1 MDPKDR
7 KKVGGYL
14 KGAAMSPLAQAPALM
29 PLRAALIG
37 ASGALEAP
45 EGGSVR
51 DVGLV
56 GAAAPAV
63 SSTLDVAG
71 EVLGRDVAP
80 LRDIPDQAAS
90 LLFGEGIEEA
100 KRAKRAAEG
109 AHAHGTAGKAR
120 TDPASGTQQGASQR
134 YPGTGTAATRTA
146 ETGGI
151 TTGEPGSVRAGVGG
165 EMYHAGDPRLTG
177 LVDADDFVTHR
188 TRGGKGPGDDFYE
201 RGPESKAGHGGAL
214 WTRSSVPEATQ
225 IRSQNRLARG
235 LEAESQQFL
244 TDIAGAEAAEAKSA
258 AEEARA
264 GVLAEQPMLPETIAA
279 RAKIG
284 EADIEAASREAERSE
299 VKTIVAEAAAQID
312 RMQQDPRFMALSP
325 AQQKELEDRIWEQA
339 RLALSALTRT
349 NLYPRP
355 DPYAFLGMMGTP
367 AAPAEEK
374 QNKE

>member
-1 MDPKDR
+1 
-7 KKVGGYL
+7 
-14 KGAAMSPLAQAPALM
+14 
-29 PLRAALIG
+29 
-37 ASGALEAP
+37 
-45 EGGSVR
+45 
-51 DVGLV
+51 
-56 GAAAPAV
+56 
-63 SSTLDVAG
+63 
-71 EVLGRDVAP
+71 
-80 LRDIPDQAAS
+80 
-90 LLFGEGIEEA
+90 
-100 KRAKRAAEG
+100 
-109 AHAHGTAGKAR
+109 
-120 TDPASGTQQGASQR
+120 
-134 YPGTGTAATRTA
+134 
-146 ETGGI
+146 
-151 TTGEPGSVRAGVGG
+151 
-165 EMYHAGDPRLTG
+165 
-177 LVDADDFVTHR
+177 VDADDFVTHR